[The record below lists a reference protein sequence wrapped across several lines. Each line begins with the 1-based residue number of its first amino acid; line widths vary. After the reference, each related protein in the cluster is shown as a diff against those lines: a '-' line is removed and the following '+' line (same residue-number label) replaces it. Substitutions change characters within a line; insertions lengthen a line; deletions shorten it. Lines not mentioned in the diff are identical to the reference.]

1 MNIGFI
7 GLGQMG
13 LPMARNLLKAGHSVT
28 VYNRTRSRAEELRP
42 DGARIAETTAE
53 ACNAEVVVSMLADDL
68 AIEAVI
74 FAENLPAQL
83 PANGVHV
90 CMGTISVAMAR
101 KLADAHGQAGKGYL
115 SAPVFGR
122 PEAAAAAKLF
132 VVASGLTKLIERC
145 RPVFDA
151 IGQRTFVFGED
162 PAAANVVKLAGN
174 FMIGAVM
181 ETLGEAFALLRK
193 SGVDPS
199 QFLEFATNSLFSAP
213 VYKTYGEIIA
223 KEKFQPAGFKVPLGL
238 KDARLVLAAA
248 DGVAAPM
255 PIANIVR
262 DHLMSSLAR
271 GRKDWDWSSLAYVVA
286 ENAGLQD
293 NTNQ

>member
-90 CMGTISVAMAR
+90 CMSTISVAMAR

-199 QFLEFATNSLFSAP
+199 QFLEFATNSLFSAL